1 MKGGGGG
8 YVNAGMNTARRGSET
23 WFQFVKLSD
32 LLQSHPFLTGCSTTT
47 AKCVDWVRRTMAVTG
62 LEED

>member
-8 YVNAGMNTARRGSET
+8 YINAGMNTARRRSET

-32 LLQSHPFLTGCSTTT
+32 ILQSHPFLTGCSTTT
-47 AKCVDWVRRTMAVTG
+47 CIAKCAD
-62 LEED
+62 